1 MSLLDFS
8 SVSLKYNDQYV
19 IQDINLNIEGGEIVA
34 LIGKSGS
41 GKSTILRLISKLID
55 PSEGEIKYYD
65 KLKKEK
71 ISMVFQNFALLPWLN
86 ISENINAVLEAQNI
100 PEIEIK
106 ERTKNIIN
114 LVGLDGYQA
123 AYPRELSG
131 GMKQR
136 VGIARALAAKPQ
148 IMLMDEPFSAL
159 DVLTANTLKND
170 LMDLWIG
177 QKIDLESIII
187 VTHNIEEAIM
197 LADKIVILSSKPGRI
212 VLETEVDLPRPRD
225 PKDPKFIALVEKL
238 YGHFISDNKTSK
250 VSDIYYPVPLFP
262 VNAFYGLLKIIKDSS
277 NVLTLSSLERQSK
290 VNASK
295 LLYVI
300 DFLELIKFVKTKDN
314 TVSLLPAG
322 QILLESNNKQR
333 KKLFSEHLIR
343 NLPIVSYIHETLKAR
358 PLRKAPRSRFLS
370 LLEDRFSKEEAVD
383 TLRAVTNWGRYIE
396 LFFYDDRSQQYY
408 L

>member
-8 SVSLKYNDQYV
+8 SVSLKYNDQYI
-19 IQDINLNIEGGEIVA
+19 IQDINLNVEGGEIVA

-41 GKSTILRLISKLID
+41 GKSTILKLISKLLE

-86 ISENINAVLEAQNI
+86 ISENIEAVLEAQNI
-100 PEIEIK
+100 PEQEIK
-106 ERTKNIIN
+106 ERTKNIIG

-177 QKIDLESIII
+177 QKVELESIML
-187 VTHNIEEAIM
+187 VTHNIEEAVM

-212 VLETEVDLPRPRD
+212 VLETKVNLPRPRD
-225 PKDPKFIALVEKL
+225 PKDPEFIALVEKL

-277 NVLTLSSLERQSK
+277 NILTLSSLEKQSK

-322 QILLESNNKQR
+322 QILLESTKTQK

-343 NLPIVSYIHETLKAR
+343 NLPIMSYVYETLKAR
-358 PLRKAPRSRFLS
+358 PLRRAPKSRFLS
-370 LLEDRFSKEEAVD
+370 LLEDRLSKEEAID
-383 TLRAVTNWGRYIE
+383 TLKAVTGWGRHIE

>member
-8 SVSLKYNDQYV
+8 AVSLKYNDQYI
-19 IQDINLNIEGGEIVA
+19 IQDINLNIEGGEIIA

-41 GKSTILRLISKLID
+41 GKSTILKLISKLIQ
-55 PSEGEIKYYD
+55 PSEGVVKYHD

-86 ISENINAVLEAQNI
+86 ISENIEAVLEAQNLAI
-100 PEIEIK
+100 GEIK
-106 ERTKNIIN
+106 ERTQNIIN

-148 IMLMDEPFSAL
+148 IMIMDEPFSAL

-177 QKIDLESIII
+177 QKIDLESIIL
-187 VTHNIEEAIM
+187 VTHSIEEAVM
-197 LADKIVILSSKPGRI
+197 MADKIVILSSKPGRI
-212 VLETEVDLPRPRD
+212 ILETKVDLPRPRD
-225 PKDPKFIALVEKL
+225 PKNPEFIALVEKL

-250 VSDIYYPVPLFP
+250 VSDIYYQVPIFS
-262 VNAFYGLLKIIKDSS
+262 VNALYGLLKVIKDNS
-277 NVLTLSSLERQSK
+277 NMLTLSSLEKQSK
-290 VNASK
+290 VSPSK

-314 TVSLLPAG
+314 TVSLIASG

-343 NLPIVSYIHETLKAR
+343 NLPIISYIYETLKAR
-358 PLRKAPRSRFLS
+358 PLHIAPKSRFLS
-370 LLEDRFSKEEAVD
+370 LLEDRLPKDEAAD
-383 TLRAVTNWGRYIE
+383 TLKAVTSWGRYTE
-396 LFFYDDRSQQYY
+396 LFFYNDRSQQYY

>member
-8 SVSLKYNDQYV
+8 SVSLKYNDQYI
-19 IQDINLNIEGGEIVA
+19 IQDINLNVEAGEIVA

-41 GKSTILRLISKLID
+41 GKSTILKLISKLLE

-86 ISENINAVLEAQNI
+86 ISENIEVVLEAQNI
-100 PEIEIK
+100 PEQEIK
-106 ERTKNIIN
+106 ERIKNIIG

-177 QKIDLESIII
+177 QKVDLESIIL
-187 VTHNIEEAIM
+187 VTHNIEEAVM

-212 VLETEVDLPRPRD
+212 VLETGVNLPRPRD
-225 PKDPKFIALVEKL
+225 PKDPEFVALVEKL

-250 VSDIYYPVPLFP
+250 VSDIYYLVPVF
-262 VNAFYGLLKIIKDSS
+262 
-277 NVLTLSSLERQSK
+277 QSM
-290 VNASK
+290 
-295 LLYVI
+295 
-300 DFLELIKFVKTKDN
+300 
-314 TVSLLPAG
+314 
-322 QILLESNNKQR
+322 
-333 KKLFSEHLIR
+333 
-343 NLPIVSYIHETLKAR
+343 
-358 PLRKAPRSRFLS
+358 RFM
-370 LLEDRFSKEEAVD
+370 VC
-383 TLRAVTNWGRYIE
+383 
-396 LFFYDDRSQQYY
+396 
-408 L
+408 

>member
-8 SVSLKYNDQYV
+8 SVSLKYNDQYI
-19 IQDINLNIEGGEIVA
+19 IQDINLNVEAGEIVA

-41 GKSTILRLISKLID
+41 GKSTILKLISKLLE

-86 ISENINAVLEAQNI
+86 ISENIEVVLEAQNI
-100 PEIEIK
+100 PEQEIK
-106 ERTKNIIN
+106 ERIKNIIG

-177 QKIDLESIII
+177 QKVDLESIIL
-187 VTHNIEEAIM
+187 VTHNIEEAVM

-212 VLETEVDLPRPRD
+212 VLETGVNLPRPRD
-225 PKDPKFIALVEKL
+225 PKDPEFVALVEKL

-250 VSDIYYPVPLFP
+250 VSDIYYLVPVFP
-262 VNAFYGLLKIIKDSS
+262 VNEFYGLLKIIKDNS
-277 NVLTLSSLERQSK
+277 NVLTLSSLEKQSK

-322 QILLESNNKQR
+322 QILLESTKTQR
-333 KKLFSEHLIR
+333 KKLFSAHLIR
-343 NLPIVSYIHETLKAR
+343 NLPIISYIYETLKAR
-358 PLRKAPRSRFLS
+358 PLRRAPRSRFLS
-370 LLEDRFSKEEAVD
+370 LLEDRLSKEEAID
-383 TLRAVTNWGRYIE
+383 TLKAVTGWGRHIE

>member
-212 VLETEVDLPRPRD
+212 VLETKVDLPRPRD

>member
-8 SVSLKYNDQYV
+8 AVSLKYNDQYI

-41 GKSTILRLISKLID
+41 GKSTILKLISKLIQ

-86 ISENINAVLEAQNI
+86 ISENIEAVLEAQNL
-100 PEIEIK
+100 ELGEIK
-106 ERTKNIIN
+106 QRTQNIIN

-148 IMLMDEPFSAL
+148 IMVMDEPFSAL

-177 QKIDLESIII
+177 QKIDLESIIL
-187 VTHNIEEAIM
+187 VTHSIEEAVM
-197 LADKIVILSSKPGRI
+197 MADKIVILSSKPGRI
-212 VLETEVDLPRPRD
+212 VLETKVDLPRPRD
-225 PKDPKFIALVEKL
+225 PKTPEFIALVEKL

-250 VSDIYYPVPLFP
+250 VSDIYYQVPLFP
-262 VNAFYGLLKIIKDSS
+262 VNALYGLLKIIKDNS
-277 NVLTLSSLERQSK
+277 NMLTLSSLEKQSK
-290 VNASK
+290 INASK

-314 TVSLLPAG
+314 TVSLNPSG

-343 NLPIVSYIHETLKAR
+343 NLPIISYIHETLKAR
-358 PLRKAPRSRFLS
+358 PLHIAPKSRFLS
-370 LLEDRFSKEEAVD
+370 LLEDRLPKDEAAD

-396 LFFYDDRSQQYY
+396 FFFYDDRSQQYY

>member
-8 SVSLKYNDQYV
+8 AVSLKYNDQYI
-19 IQDINLNIEGGEIVA
+19 IQDINLNIEGGEIIA

-41 GKSTILRLISKLID
+41 GKSTILKLISKLIE
-55 PSEGEIKYYD
+55 PSEGVVKYYD

-86 ISENINAVLEAQNI
+86 ISENIEVVLEAQNL
-100 PEIEIK
+100 EIGEIK
-106 ERTKNIIN
+106 QRTQNIIN

-148 IMLMDEPFSAL
+148 IMIMDEPFSAL

-177 QKIDLESIII
+177 QKIDLESIIL
-187 VTHNIEEAIM
+187 VTHSIEEAVM
-197 LADKIVILSSKPGRI
+197 MADKIVILSSKPGRI
-212 VLETEVDLPRPRD
+212 ILEIKVDLPRPRD
-225 PKDPKFIALVEKL
+225 PKNPEFIALVEKL

-250 VSDIYYPVPLFP
+250 VSDIYYQVPLFS
-262 VNAFYGLLKIIKDSS
+262 VNAVYGLLKIVKDNS
-277 NVLTLSSLERQSK
+277 NMLTLSSLEKQSK
-290 VNASK
+290 ITASK
-295 LLYVI
+295 LSYVI

-314 TVSLLPAG
+314 TVSLLPSG

-343 NLPIVSYIHETLKAR
+343 NLPIVSYIYEILKAR
-358 PLRKAPRSRFLS
+358 PLHIAPKSRFLS
-370 LLEDRFSKEEAVD
+370 LLEDRLPKDEAAD
-383 TLRAVTNWGRYIE
+383 TLRAVTSWGRYIE